1 MGSSPKIK
9 EETFTRR
16 AWHVQH
22 SAQYSIS
29 SLHLLHWIRLRR
41 LSMKSLPARI
51 APILENLKRL
61 RARKGQTRRQGRKEG
76 GMRTPPIATKN
87 CTNFG
92 KSEKAEGKKG
102 TNKETRKKRG
112 WNEDSSQIWGLS
124 ERAFPHILSA
134 HPQMFLDRAVSRTTS
149 VHKRRNGKRT

>member
-1 MGSSPKIK
+1 MEAESHMGSSPKIK
-9 EETFTRR
+9 EEAFTRR

-41 LSMKSLPARI
+41 HSMKSLPARI

-76 GMRTPPIATKN
+76 GMRTPPRSGGSVKEPFLTFSPPTLKCFWTGQFPEPRQFTRGEMEKGPSKN
-87 CTNFG
+87 W
-92 KSEKAEGKKG
+92 S
-102 TNKETRKKRG
+102 
-112 WNEDSSQIWGLS
+112 LS
-124 ERAFPHILSA
+124 K
-134 HPQMFLDRAVSRTTS
+134 T
-149 VHKRRNGKRT
+149 VH